1 MSDVEIG
8 DGVFSTV
15 ARKIMGVDQIVDIGG
30 NSHSADLVDDVIHNS
45 QIVVSR
51 RVARSRR
58 ISVNMDAAAT
68 FTSDLAVDVMNI
80 ICLLYTSPS
89 PRD

>member
-51 RVARSRR
+51 RVARSR
-58 ISVNMDAAAT
+58 
-68 FTSDLAVDVMNI
+68 
-80 ICLLYTSPS
+80 
-89 PRD
+89 